1 MMEKLTFLY
10 SEMRRK
16 QPCDASIPPV
26 GRPIV
31 LWSFAFR
38 RSLQSRNE
46 LREHRIQGAFAVSSQ
61 RRPSTRRRLV
71 RLLLVLITS
80 FEGPFQKSKKI

>member
-1 MMEKLTFLY
+1 MEKLTFLY

-16 QPCDASIPPV
+16 RLRDASIPPFD
-26 GRPIV
+26 RPIV

-46 LREHRIQGAFAVSSQ
+46 LREHRIQGALQSLPNGGHRLAAASSDFV
-61 RRPSTRRRLV
+61 L
-71 RLLLVLITS
+71 LITS
-80 FEGPFQKSKKI
+80 FEGPFRKS